1 MKRKAPVKIAIQLVA
16 LLFVF
21 PGVHVFAQTPQQGGD
36 APPPPAQSPQAAG
49 PQAKIT
55 VNATT
60 VVLPVT
66 VKDKSG
72 RLIPDI
78 RKDEFRVFEDSVEQ
92 TITNFKVEAF
102 PLSVVVLIDND
113 LKKKDADQV
122 ESSLRAVVA
131 GMSIYDEAFVCRFDQ
146 FFHEGN
152 GFTANQDKLI
162 TELKRTQLDSQTSA
176 PPQGGPFN
184 GPTINGQ
191 PAPGAPNIHESA
203 RIIKSQTTKALDD
216 AIYAAAQLL
225 RDRGRD
231 RRKMILLISD
241 GQNNPKYNTNSYKTA
256 VKELLHYGISV
267 YSVAAGSA
275 YFDRKFSRLIDY
287 AHDSGGDV
295 YFAVKRNTFEELYSR
310 VTEEARNQYTLE
322 YSPHGTDPGREHHTI
337 EVRVARDG
345 VNILTREGYFA
356 GALPS
361 APSK

>member
-267 YSVAAGSA
+267 YSVGAGSA

>member
-1 MKRKAPVKIAIQLVA
+1 MKSNSSVKATFAAAALWLV
-16 LLFVF
+16 L
-21 PGVHVFAQTPQQGGD
+21 PCCPTFAQTPQQD
-36 APPPPAQSPQAAG
+36 QDVPPPSPSSSQQSG
-49 PQAKIT
+49 PQPKIT

-78 RKDEFRVFEDSVEQ
+78 SKDEFRVFEDNVEQ
-92 TITNFKVEAF
+92 SITRFRVEAF
-102 PLSVVVLIDND
+102 PLSVIVLVDND

-122 ESSLRAVVA
+122 DESLRAVVA
-131 GMSIYDEAFVCRFDQ
+131 GMSIYDEASVCRFDQ
-146 FFHEGN
+146 FFHEGD
-152 GFTANQDKLI
+152 GFTANQEKLI
-162 TELKRTQLDSQTSA
+162 IQLKRTKLDSQTSA

-184 GPTINGQ
+184 GPSINGQ
-191 PAPGAPNIHESA
+191 PAPGAPNIQESA
-203 RIIKSQTTKALDD
+203 RIIKNQPTKALDD
-216 AIYAAAQLL
+216 AIYSAAQLL
-225 RDRGRD
+225 KDRGRD

-241 GQNNPKYNTNSYKTA
+241 GQNNPKYNTNSYQTA
-256 VKELLHYGISV
+256 VKELLRYGISV

-295 YFAVKRNTFEELYSR
+295 YFAVRRNTFEELYSR

-337 EVRVARDG
+337 EVRVQREG
-345 VNILTREGYFA
+345 VSILTREGYFA
-356 GALPS
+356 GALPT
-361 APSK
+361 APLK

>member
-1 MKRKAPVKIAIQLVA
+1 MLLLANA
-16 LLFVF
+16 LS
-21 PGVHVFAQTPQQGGD
+21 FAQTPDQGGTTPPAT
-36 APPPPAQSPQAAG
+36 APPPQETGRQGRIISNV
-49 PQAKIT
+49 T
-55 VNATT
+55 N

-78 RKDEFRVFEDSVEQ
+78 RKDEFRVFEDNVEQ
-92 TITNFKVEAF
+92 AIGDFKVEAF
-102 PLSVVVLIDND
+102 PLSVIVLLDND
-113 LKKKDADQV
+113 LKQKDAEQV
-122 ESSLRAVVA
+122 DESLRAIVA
-131 GMSIYDEAFVCRFDQ
+131 GLSVYDEASVCDFDQ
-146 FFHEGN
+146 FFHEGD
-152 GFTANQDKLI
+152 GFTANQEKLI
-162 TELKRTQLDSQTSA
+162 TQLKRTKLDSHTSA

-191 PAPGAPNIHESA
+191 PAPGAPSIPEST
-203 RIIKSQTTKALDD
+203 RIIKGQTTKALDD
-216 AIYAAAQLL
+216 AVYAAAQLL

-231 RRKMILLISD
+231 RRKIILLISD

-256 VKELLHYGISV
+256 VKELLRYGISV

-310 VTEEARNQYTLE
+310 VTEEARNQYTLI
-322 YSPHGTDPGREHHTI
+322 YQPRGTDTSREHHTI
-337 EVRVARDG
+337 EVRVQRQG
-345 VNILTREGYFA
+345 VTILTREGYFA
-356 GALPS
+356 GALPT